1 MPDTTKDVLLMGEAD
16 AMGQMTGTTQVA
28 DEGQVEAP
36 VADEGQV
43 EAPVADEGQVE
54 APVADEGQ
62 VEAPV
67 ADEGQVE
74 IQPQV
79 QDEVLFLSVN
89 MMGSRLLEQVMANAV
104 KVFQETDDYE
114 CAEVAVGAGVFFT
127 CELLDTVMEKAY
139 CIFQETDDDEVVE
152 VAVDAAIQFATAT
165 TYGE

>member
-16 AMGQMTGTTQVA
+16 AMGQMTGTT
-28 DEGQVEAP
+28 
-36 VADEGQV
+36 
-43 EAPVADEGQVE
+43 PVADEGQVE

-114 CAEVAVGAGVFFT
+114 CAEVAVNAGISFT
-127 CELLDTVMEKAY
+127 CNLLNTVMEKAY

-165 TYGE
+165 TYGEWSISWDPFEKIF